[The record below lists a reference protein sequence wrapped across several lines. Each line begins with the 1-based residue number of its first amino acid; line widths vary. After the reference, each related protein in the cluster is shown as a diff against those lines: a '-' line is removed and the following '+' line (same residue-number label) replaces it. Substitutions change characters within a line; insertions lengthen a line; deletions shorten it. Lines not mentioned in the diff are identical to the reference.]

1 MLGCMDR
8 NPSGIASEN
17 HQDRRSCCYASLKWA
32 SSSLL
37 LVVEA
42 SENSDQVMAVCP
54 AMQDVMHHGAV
65 EEVTAKLCA
74 KKGARKGRRSLGE
87 YQLKTLRTARSVTG
101 HKGKSKYSY
110 GKSSSYQSSES
121 KTISKHGTCDFTL
134 QGRCS

>member
-17 HQDRRSCCYASLKWA
+17 HQDRRSCWYASLKWA

-54 AMQDVMHHGAV
+54 AMQDVLHHDAV

-74 KKGARKGRRSLGE
+74 NKGAGKGRSLGE
-87 YQLKTLRTARSVTG
+87 YQLKTLRTARSVIG

-110 GKSSSYQSSES
+110 GKSSSYQSSGIPRLRYQS
-121 KTISKHGTCDFTL
+121 MGHAIL
-134 QGRCS
+134 N